1 MYGMNGREAYLHR
14 LGQSRRINRIIN
26 TPVNTN
32 HPLELED
39 TTELDVENTTELDVE
54 NTTELDVENTTELDV
69 ENTQNKIEFNAKEGR
84 YNGK

>member
-14 LGQSRRINRIIN
+14 LGQSRRLNRIIN

-54 NTTELDVENTTELDV
+54 NT
-69 ENTQNKIEFNAKEGR
+69 QNKIEFNAKKGR